1 MVGGHRLFPA
11 LVAAMALAAI
21 PRAAAAADQG
31 LTADSVTIGAFGPI
45 TGPAA
50 YIGLAGRDGAAMAIK
65 EINAAGGINGRKLK
79 MIFEDDG
86 HSPAKALAAVKK
98 LVDDDRVFMLFN
110 VAGSNGTIGTIDYV
124 KEKGIVMYVS
134 FASAPAVTWPFAKNL
149 FRGGTTE
156 VPRYGEL
163 YAEYI
168 VDGMKAQKIGILSGR
183 EEYPKNEGDALTKQL
198 KNWYQLAPVKR
209 AEFNIGDKDFT
220 PQLLELQQAN
230 PQVIAFFGNPAEAAI
245 ALRQAKELGLNQRFF
260 VGTTMVDQGFLNAAG
275 PAAEG
280 TSGFALIPLLPAS
293 SDPAMKAW
301 RAKWSADY
309 PNLPP
314 NRPNIFDIL
323 SYSDMY
329 VVAEAMRHAGKD
341 LTTARLID
349 ALENIHDYRVGP
361 IASPRTFT
369 KIHHIGNLRLQP
381 MEVKHGEWVQA
392 QWESKRPSDIL
403 QRYH

>member
-1 MVGGHRLFPA
+1 
-11 LVAAMALAAI
+11 
-21 PRAAAAADQG
+21 
-31 LTADSVTIGAFGPI
+31 
-45 TGPAA
+45 
-50 YIGLAGRDGAAMAIK
+50 
-65 EINAAGGINGRKLK
+65 
-79 MIFEDDG
+79 
-86 HSPAKALAAVKK
+86 
-98 LVDDDRVFMLFN
+98 
-110 VAGSNGTIGTIDYV
+110 
-124 KEKGIVMYVS
+124 VMFVS
-134 FASAPAVTWPFAKNL
+134 FASAPGVTWPFAKNL

-168 VDGMKAQKIGILSGR
+168 VDGLKAQKIGIISGR

-198 KNWYQLAPVKR
+198 QKWYETAPVKR

-220 PQLLELQQAN
+220 PQLLEMQQAN

-245 ALRQAKELGLNQRFF
+245 ALRQAKELGLNQPFF
-260 VGTTMVDQGFLNAAG
+260 VGTTMVDQGLLTAAG

-280 TSGFALIPLLPAS
+280 ATGFALIPLLPAS
-293 SDPAMKAW
+293 SNPAMKAW

-314 NRPNIFDIL
+314 NRPNIFDALAYADI
-323 SYSDMY
+323 Y
-329 VVAEAMRHAGKD
+329 VVAEAMRNAGKD
-341 LTTARLID
+341 LTTDRLID

-361 IASPRTFT
+361 IASPRSFT

-381 MEVKHGEWVQA
+381 MQVKNGEWVQVS
-392 QWESKRPSDIL
+392 WESKRPSDIL

>member
-1 MVGGHRLFPA
+1 MLGTNGLFLA
-11 LVAAMALAAI
+11 VATGLALAAA
-21 PRAAAAADQG
+21 PLAANAADQG
-31 LTADSVTIGAFGPI
+31 VTADSIAIGAFGPI

-50 YIGLAGRDGAAMAIK
+50 YIGLAGRDGAMMAIK
-65 EINAAGGINGRKLK
+65 EINAAGGVNGRKLN
-79 MIFEDDG
+79 MTFEDDG

-98 LVDDDRVFMLFN
+98 LVDDDKVFVLFN

-124 KEKGIVMYVS
+124 KEKGIVMFVS

-168 VDGMKAQKIGILSGR
+168 VDGLKARKIGILSGR

-198 KNWYQLAPVKR
+198 QSWYAIAPVKR

-220 PQLLELQQAN
+220 PQLLELQEAN

-260 VGTTMVDQGFLNAAG
+260 VGTTMVDQGLLTAAG

-280 TSGFALIPLLPAS
+280 ASGFALIPLLPGS

-301 RAKWSADY
+301 HAKWTAEY
-309 PNLPP
+309 PNLPA
-314 NRPNIFDIL
+314 NRPNIFDVIA
-323 SYSDMY
+323 YADMY
-329 VVAEAMRHAGKD
+329 VLAEGMKNAGKD
-341 LTTARLID
+341 LTTAGLIGG
-349 ALENIHDYRVGP
+349 LESLHGYRVGP
-361 IASPRTFT
+361 IATPRTFT
-369 KIHHIGNLRLQP
+369 KKHHIGNLALQP
-381 MEVKHGEWVQA
+381 MQVKNGEWVQVP
-392 QWESKRPSDIL
+392 WESKRPSDIL
-403 QRYH
+403 QRYQ